1 MKKLICVLT
10 VVVVFVAVTMVCT
23 SENEHS
29 SYYPYP
35 TPTDTK
41 KCIDVSDEDEIMND
55 NPISIETSSEADY
68 IFICRNHDTS
78 WGGEWIVERTNEEE
92 NQ

>member
-29 SYYPYP
+29 SYYP

-55 NPISIETSSEADY
+55 NPIRIETSSEAEY
-68 IFICRNHDTS
+68 IFICGNHDTS

-92 NQ
+92 YQ